1 MEEKG
6 ISLGQAEIIS
16 KYPSGKAFEIST
28 VEHGIMAVP
37 VSALHDDSEVYEVE
51 HKGKLVVK
59 RWFASKKGLL

>member
-1 MEEKG
+1 VEKEG

-28 VEHGIMAVP
+28 VEYGIMTVP
-37 VSALHDDSEVYEVE
+37 VSALHDDSEVYAVE

-59 RWFASKKGLL
+59 SWFASKKGLL